1 MVSPVPDPVE
11 RVSVPFHGRGSGEAE
26 LTWGQ
31 IGIWQA
37 IERSGESRTMG
48 GTTALPPGIEVESV
62 AGVLG
67 ALVGRHQALR
77 TRLVLT
83 PGRPRQRVSTSGELT
98 LEVFESS
105 SPAAV
110 AAAVQE
116 RYASVPFDYE
126 HEWPVRA
133 AVVRRDGVSTHMV
146 VVYLHLSLD
155 AGGLEVLIGELG
167 QDPATLPPVTAVQP
181 LEQAR
186 SQREPAA
193 LRQSA
198 NSLRYLEHV
207 LRTVSPLRFGPPRED
222 RDPTFRM
229 VRFRSPA
236 TRLAVDA
243 IARRAGISTS
253 PVLLACF
260 AVALA
265 RAGASNP
272 VMAMLMVS
280 NRFRPGFAD
289 SVSTIV
295 QISPYLI
302 DVADVTLG
310 EAVARAARSTMNA
323 YKHAYYDPDAQD
335 EVVDRVIASRGEAVD
350 FSCFYNDRRKSDRA
364 PAVGLDPTVAEL
376 ASAVD
381 RSEVHWEDEPGMP
394 RQKLYLHVDNTV
406 DPLGDP
412 AIEFTMSVDT
422 RYFTADETEAV
433 VRGFESVAVSTAL
446 DPDTPTG
453 VWVETRFPATAG
465 AGADTGEGGAP

>member
-1 MVSPVPDPVE
+1 MELERVPVPFQGD
-11 RVSVPFHGRGSGEAE
+11 GSGEAG

-37 IERSGESRTMG
+37 IARSGESRTMG
-48 GTTALPPGIEVESV
+48 GAIALPPGVTVEQVV
-62 AGVLG
+62 ATLRS
-67 ALVGRHQALR
+67 AVGRHQALR
-77 TRLVLT
+77 TRLVFT
-83 PGRPRQRVSTSGELT
+83 DGRPRQSLVSSGEVV
-98 LEVFESS
+98 LEVVDATGSD
-105 SPAAV
+105 PAAV
-110 AAAVQE
+110 ADAVQE

-126 HEWPVRA
+126 HEFPVRM
-133 AVVRRDGVSTHMV
+133 AVVRSGGALTHMV
-146 VVYLHLSLD
+146 AVYLHLAMD

-167 QDPATLPPVTAVQP
+167 SDPATLPPVTAVQP
-181 LEQAR
+181 LAQALA
-186 SQREPAA
+186 QREPAA

-198 NSLRYLEHV
+198 ASLRYLEHV
-207 LRTVSPLRFGPPRED
+207 LRTVSPLRFGEPRELG
-222 RDPTFRM
+222 DPTFRM
-229 VRFRSPA
+229 VRYRSPA

-243 IARRAGISTS
+243 VARRAGISTS

-265 RAGASNP
+265 KAGASNP

-302 DVADVTLG
+302 DVADITLG

-335 EVVDRVIASRGEAVD
+335 EVVDKVVAERGEAID
-350 FSCFYNDRRKSDRA
+350 FSCFFNDRRKSDRA
-364 PAVGLDPTVAEL
+364 PAGGADPDAESLTAAL
-376 ASAVD
+376 A
-381 RSEVHWEDEPGMP
+381 RSSVHWEDEPGMP
-394 RQKLYLHVDNTV
+394 RQKLYLHVD
-406 DPLGDP
+406 DPAD

-422 RYFTADETEAV
+422 RYFTATETEAV
-433 VRGFESVAVSTAL
+433 VRGIESVAVRTAL

-453 VWVETRFPATAG
+453 VRGETRLPATAG
-465 AGADTGEGGAP
+465 AGADTAEGGAR

>member
-1 MVSPVPDPVE
+1 ME
-11 RVSVPFHGRGSGEAE
+11 RVPVPFHGAGAGTEP

-48 GTTALPPGIEVESV
+48 GRIALPPGYTVAAAAEVLAAV
-62 AGVLG
+62 
-67 ALVGRHQALR
+67 VGRHQALR

-83 PGRPRQRVSTSGELT
+83 DGRPLQRVSESGEVV
-98 LEVFESS
+98 LEIVDAGTADA
-105 SPAAV
+105 AAV
-110 AAAVQE
+110 AADTQE
-116 RYASVPFDYE
+116 RYSSVPFDYE
-126 HEWPVRA
+126 REWPVRMGL
-133 AVVRRDGVSTHMV
+133 VRKDGALTHMV
-146 VVYLHLSLD
+146 AVYLHLSMD

-167 QDPATLPPVTAVQP
+167 VDPSTLPPVTAVQP

-186 SQREPAA
+186 RQAEPAA

-198 NSLRYLEHV
+198 NALKYLEQV
-207 LRTVSPLRFGPPRED
+207 LRTVSVDRFRPVRYSDEPE
-222 RDPTFRM
+222 FRM
-229 VRFRSPA
+229 IRFRSPA

-243 IARRAGISTS
+243 IARRAGVSTS

-265 RAGASNP
+265 RAGAANP
-272 VMAMLMVS
+272 VLAMLMVS

-302 DVADVTLG
+302 DVADITLG

-335 EVVDRVIASRGEAVD
+335 EVVDRVFAERGEAVD

-364 PAVGLDPTVAEL
+364 PSEGDDPSAAEL
-376 ASAVD
+376 ADAAA
-381 RSEVHWEDEPGMP
+381 RAEAHWEDEPGMP
-394 RQKLYLHVDNTV
+394 RQKLYLHVD
-406 DPLGDP
+406 DPEG

-422 RYFTADETEAV
+422 RYFTAEGTEAV
-433 VRGFESVAVSTAL
+433 IRGVETVAVRAAL

-453 VWVETRFPATAG
+453 VGNEARVPATVGVRAE
-465 AGADTGEGGAP
+465 TGEGGAP

>member
-1 MVSPVPDPVE
+1 MELE
-11 RVSVPFHGRGSGEAE
+11 RVPVPFHGDGSGEAE

-37 IERSGESRTMG
+37 IARSGESRTMG
-48 GTTALPPGIEVESV
+48 GAIALPPGVEVEQVV
-62 AGVLG
+62 ATLRSAVS
-67 ALVGRHQALR
+67 RHQALR
-77 TRLVLT
+77 TRLVFT
-83 PGRPRQRVSTSGELT
+83 DGRPRQSLASSGEVV
-98 LEVFESS
+98 LEVVDAGGSD
-105 SPAAV
+105 PAAV
-110 AAAVQE
+110 AEAVQE

-126 HEWPVRA
+126 HEFPVRM
-133 AVVRRDGVSTHMV
+133 AVVRTDGRITHMV
-146 VVYLHLSLD
+146 AVYLHLAMD

-167 QDPATLPPVTAVQP
+167 SDPATLPPVTAVQP
-181 LEQAR
+181 LAQA
-186 SQREPAA
+186 QAQQQPAA

-198 NSLRYLEHV
+198 ASLRYLEHV
-207 LRTVSPLRFGPPRED
+207 LNTVSPLRFGEPREQ

-229 VRFRSPA
+229 IRFRSPA

-243 IARRAGISTS
+243 VARRAGISTS

-265 RAGASNP
+265 KAGASNP

-302 DVADVTLG
+302 DVADITLG

-335 EVVDRVIASRGEAVD
+335 EVVDKVVAERGEPID
-350 FSCFYNDRRKSDRA
+350 FSCFFNDRRTSDRA
-364 PAVGLDPTVAEL
+364 PAEGADPDADALTAALARATV
-376 ASAVD
+376 
-381 RSEVHWEDEPGMP
+381 RWEDEPGMP
-394 RQKLYLHVDNTV
+394 RQKLYLNVD
-406 DPLGDP
+406 DPDDS
-412 AIEFTMSVDT
+412 IEFTMSVDT
-422 RYFTADETEAV
+422 RYFTAAETEAV
-433 VRGFESVAVSTAL
+433 VRGVESVAVRTAL

-453 VWVETRFPATAG
+453 VRGETRLPATAG
-465 AGADTGEGGAP
+465 ARADTAEGGAR